1 MLGHGYVNA
10 LKQAK
15 SGVFGPRGEKIGTL
29 GNIFMDVG
37 TGDAD
42 FVTVH
47 LGLFGAEECF
57 VSLEGAEIAHGR
69 LHVAFGKDKIRHA
82 PHLDSAATLTDEDKH
97 LLDLYYAR
105 GIAGTA
111 GAGTQE

>member
-15 SGVFGPRGEKIGTL
+15 SSVYGPEGEKIGTL

-57 VSLEGAEIAHGR
+57 VSLDGAEIAHGH
-69 LHVAFGKDKIRHA
+69 LHVAFGKEKIRHA
-82 PHLDSAATLTDEDKH
+82 PPLDPAGTLTDEDKH
-97 LLDLYYAR
+97 LLDQYYSR
-105 GIAGTA
+105 GAP
-111 GAGTQE
+111 GAGSAGP